1 LLFKCRKRNIFKIQ
15 LWRILKTLNDQ
26 FTEFQYFRPTI
37 KAVLEQN
44 KKKKY
49 LIVIGGATA
58 SGKTRLAI
66 ELAQRFKTAI
76 LSADSRQF
84 YREMSIGTAKPTA
97 TELAAAP
104 HHFVGN
110 LSIHNYYSVGD
121 FEREALAVLTTIFEK
136 NDIAIM
142 VGGTGLFIRAV
153 CEGLDAFPEIPLS
166 TRQHFEAIYE
176 KEGIE
181 PLQKLLQ
188 TVDPE
193 YFNSVDRQNPMRL
206 TRALAVW
213 KATGQP
219 FSSFRTQSKK
229 TRDFEPI
236 YIVTDV
242 ERAVLYKKINT
253 RVDTMMAEG
262 LEAEARELWPFKN
275 LNALQTVGYQE
286 LFDYFDR
293 KITVDEAIDKIKQ
306 HSRNYAKRQTT
317 WFRKEPHW
325 ARFEP
330 SDTEGIVDFI
340 RARIEIKI

>member
-1 LLFKCRKRNIFKIQ
+1 M
-15 LWRILKTLNDQ
+15 
-26 FTEFQYFRPTI
+26 
-37 KAVLEQN
+37 LEQ
-44 KKKKY
+44 KAAKKY

-66 ELAQRFKTAI
+66 DLAQAFKTEI

-84 YREMSIGTAKPTA
+84 YREMSIGTAKPT
-97 TELAAAP
+97 TKELAAAP

-110 LSIHNYYSVGD
+110 LSIHDYYSVGD
-121 FEREALAVLTTIFEK
+121 FERDAIGVLDKIFEK
-136 NDIAIM
+136 NDVAVM

-153 CEGLDAFPEIPLS
+153 CEGLDEFPETPLS
-166 TRQHFEAIYE
+166 IRQHFEDIYT

-193 YFNSVDRQNPMRL
+193 YFAIVDQQNPMRL

-213 KATGQP
+213 KTSGKP

-229 TRDFEPI
+229 SRYFQPI
-236 YIVTDV
+236 YIVTDL
-242 ERAVLYKKINT
+242 ERPILYDRINK
-253 RVDTMMAEG
+253 RVDVMMAEG
-262 LEAEARELWPFKN
+262 LEEEARSLYPFRQ

-286 LFDYFDR
+286 LFDYFDGTLSR
-293 KITVDEAIDKIKQ
+293 EEAIDKIKQ

-317 WFRKEPHW
+317 WFRKETHW
-325 ARFEP
+325 ARFNP
-330 SDTEGIVDFI
+330 LDTEGVVEWVKSLFLISNND
-340 RARIEIKI
+340 